1 MNLNVLLD
9 YLNLLGLNLSI
20 NEESSPIVLFSLSI
34 LILSLVSLFCI
45 LNIVLYLCILYVSD
59 NKVLLDKISKYY
71 LILYLFNL
79 YKKSRLVYL
88 VIEFILLLVCII
100 SIIWLCLNLIY
111 GLTH

>member
-1 MNLNVLLD
+1 
-9 YLNLLGLNLSI
+9 
-20 NEESSPIVLFSLSI
+20 
-34 LILSLVSLFCI
+34 LFCI